1 MKTLIILNDAPYGSE
16 KPYNALR
23 LALALQQEGADSNV
37 RIFLLSDAVACA
49 LAGQTPPEGF
59 YNLGQMVGKFLGEGG
74 EVKACTNCTDA
85 RGITKLPLIEGIELS
100 TMGQL
105 ARWVAESDRV
115 LTF

>member
-1 MKTLIILNDAPYGSE
+1 MRTLIILNDAPYGSE

-23 LALALQQEGADSNV
+23 LALTLQQEGADSKV
-37 RIFLLSDAVACA
+37 RIFLLSDSVTCA
-49 LAGQTPPEGF
+49 LVGQAPPEGF
-59 YNLGQMVGKFLGEGG
+59 YNLGQLVGKFLGEGG
-74 EVKACTNCTDA
+74 EVKACTNCADA
-85 RGITKLPLIEGIELS
+85 RGITKLPLIEGVELS